1 MNGGVVS
8 HRTTQDFAF
17 GGKEQSLNGS
27 ERLSGSKRRLRDSS
41 QEYSPQI
48 SSKKKQKLKIHAKQK
63 RGSQPMD
70 LLNQI
75 REIREQF
82 DIHQRKRNKSGLN
95 SINESVLSIQDSS
108 GMVD

>member
-1 MNGGVVS
+1 
-8 HRTTQDFAF
+8 
-17 GGKEQSLNGS
+17 
-27 ERLSGSKRRLRDSS
+27 
-41 QEYSPQI
+41 
-48 SSKKKQKLKIHAKQK
+48 
-63 RGSQPMD
+63 MD

-108 GMVD
+108 GMVDLLMPLHGYEKIKAIDQKMYNQRQGL